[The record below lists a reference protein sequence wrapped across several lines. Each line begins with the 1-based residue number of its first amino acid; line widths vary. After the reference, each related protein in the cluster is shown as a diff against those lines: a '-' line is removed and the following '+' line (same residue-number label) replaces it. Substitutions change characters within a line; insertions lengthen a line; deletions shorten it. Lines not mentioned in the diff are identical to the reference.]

1 MCFMERV
8 TLTTAAVEEWR
19 PIAGYEGLYEV
30 SNLGRVRSLGR
41 YYPDMITLPNG
52 AIGPYVRKGKI
63 MKPFVQPKTGYVT
76 ITLRNLKGNQKLLHR
91 LVAEAFVPN
100 PNNLPEVNHKDE
112 DKTNNIASN
121 LEWCDSKYNKRY
133 GTGYKRRSAKRKKPI
148 EQLTL
153 DGQHVAFYQS
163 AADAYRMSNGKFLAN
178 RIYTVLS
185 EGKNIAYGYIWRLV
199 DNPINEDTTH
209 T

>member
-1 MCFMERV
+1 MCFMERA

-19 PIAGYEGLYEV
+19 PVKGYEGLYEV
-30 SNLGRVRSLGR
+30 SNLGRVRSLDR

-63 MKPFVQPKTGYVT
+63 MKPFVLPTGYVH
-76 ITLRNLKGNQKLLHR
+76 ICLRNLKGKSKLLHR

-112 DKTNNIASN
+112 DKTNNMASN
-121 LEWCDSKYNKRY
+121 LEWCDSKYNSNY
-133 GTGYKRRSAKRKKPI
+133 GTGIERSSAKRCKPI

-153 DGQHVAFYQS
+153 DGKHVAFYKSS
-163 AADAYRMSNGKFLAN
+163 AEAYRMSNGKFIAS
-178 RIYTVLS
+178 RIYTILS
-185 EGKNIAYGYIWRLV
+185 EGKNKAYGYIWRRIE
-199 DNPINEDTTH
+199 NPRNEDTTH